1 MKIKKELKIGII
13 TTIAIGCF
21 IYGFNFLKGKNL
33 FSKQREFY
41 AVYNDIDGLTS
52 ANPIMINGNRVGM
65 VGEIKFMKNS
75 NGKVIVNLIV
85 QDDIAVPYNSIAK
98 VVSSDILGSKAV
110 SILLGSSPSPAK
122 TGDTLMSSQEDNLK
136 QAVNKTIAPLQIKAQ
151 ALLGSLD
158 SLVIVFKQVFN
169 ENTRKNLTK
178 SFESIKDAIG
188 SLETTSFRLDTMVLT
203 ERVKISSILT
213 KINKIATT
221 LSDNSDKL
229 GNVINNFSNIS
240 DSIAKSNLISAINHA
255 DATLKSTSAI
265 FTKINNG
272 EGTMGMLVNNDTL
285 YKNLNKT
292 SLELNKLM
300 KDIRINPNR
309 YINIRNKRKKY
320 KEESTDNK
328 Q

>member
-1 MKIKKELKIGII
+1 MKIKKEIKIGVV

-41 AVYNDIDGLTS
+41 AVYTDIDGLVE
-52 ANPIMINGNRVGM
+52 ANPILINGNRVGM
-65 VGEIKFMKNS
+65 VGKIKFLPDTK
-75 NGKVIVNLIV
+75 GKIVVSLVV
-85 QDDIAVPYNSIAK
+85 QDDIPIPFNSVAK

-122 TGDTLMSSQEDNLK
+122 NNDTLVAAQEDNLK
-136 QAVNKTIAPLQIKAQ
+136 QAVNKTIAPLQLKAQ
-151 ALLGSLD
+151 SLLASID
-158 SLVIVFKQVFN
+158 SLMIVFKQVFN
-169 ENTRKNLTK
+169 ENTQKNLSK

-188 SLETTSFRLDTMVLT
+188 SLEVTSFRLDTMVRT
-203 ERVKISSILT
+203 EKGKVSSILT

-240 DSIAKSNLISAINHA
+240 DSIAKSKLISAINNA
-255 DATLKSTSAI
+255 DVTLKQTSTI

-272 EGTMGMLVNNDTL
+272 EGTMGMLINNDSL
-285 YKNLNKT
+285 YKRLDKT
-292 SLELNKLM
+292 ADDLDKLIVELNE
-300 KDIRINPNR
+300 NPNHFLAPLGKKK
-309 YINIRNKRKKY
+309 KRSKKTT
-320 KEESTDNK
+320 KK
-328 Q
+328 P